1 MDQFIELIT
10 TIHLS
15 DFIDIGLLAIVI
27 YWVLLLIQGTRT
39 IPMLIGLT
47 VLLGTT
53 YVLATLFNL
62 DAMGWL
68 VENVVSSAVVI
79 LVVLFQ
85 ADIRNAL
92 AQVGLTTMRP
102 QIAPVDQAG
111 LIDELTLAAFTMAH
125 RRMGA
130 LIVLERE
137 TGLRNYIERGRPI
150 QGAPT
155 VDLLLSIF
163 HTSSPL
169 HDGAV
174 VIDREGRLAAA
185 RCILPLSP
193 SSSARPYMGTRHR
206 AALGLSEETDALIVV
221 VSEERGEV
229 SLAHRGQMT
238 ENLDRAGLKTLIT
251 QTLRSTPQPDAL
263 PDAAA
268 EAQSA

>member
-1 MDQFIELIT
+1 MGQILELIT
-10 TIHLS
+10 TVDFS
-15 DFIDIGLLAIVI
+15 DFIDVALLATVI

-47 VLLGTT
+47 VLLGST
-53 YVLATLFNL
+53 YVLATLLNL

-92 AQVGLTTMRP
+92 AQVGLTTMRT
-102 QIAPVDQAG
+102 QLTLAEQAG
-111 LIDELTLAAFTMAH
+111 VIDELTLAAFTMAH
-125 RRMGA
+125 RRIGA

-137 TGLRNYIERGRPI
+137 TGLRNYIERGKPI
-150 QGAPT
+150 QATPT
-155 VDLLLSIF
+155 VELLVSIF

-174 VIDREGRLAAA
+174 IIDREGRVAAA

-193 SSSARPYMGTRHR
+193 SSAARPYMGTRHR
-206 AALGLSEETDALIVV
+206 AALGLSEETDAVVIV
-221 VSEERGEV
+221 VSEERGQV
-229 SLAHRGQMT
+229 SLVYRGQLS
-238 ENLDRAGLKTLIT
+238 ENLDRAGLKELVT
-251 QTLRSTPQPDAL
+251 QTLRPNAEPDAF
-263 PDAAA
+263 PDTQA
-268 EAQSA
+268 EPRPA

>member
-1 MDQFIELIT
+1 MGQFIELIT

-15 DFIDIGLLAIVI
+15 DFIDVALLAVVI

-102 QIAPVDQAG
+102 QLSLAEQAG
-111 LIDELTLAAFTMAH
+111 LIEELTLAAFTMAH
-125 RRMGA
+125 RRIGA

-137 TGLRNYIERGRPI
+137 TGLRNYIERGKAI
-150 QGAPT
+150 QAVPT
-155 VDLLLSIF
+155 LELLLSIF
-163 HTSSPL
+163 HTGSPL
-169 HDGAV
+169 HDGAAI
-174 VIDREGRLAAA
+174 IDREGRLAAA

-193 SSSARPYMGTRHR
+193 SSAARPYMGTRHR
-206 AALGLSEETDALIVV
+206 AALGLSEETDALVIV

-229 SLAHRGQMT
+229 SLVFRGRLT
-238 ENLDRAGLKTLIT
+238 ENLERTALTNLIT
-251 QTLRSTPQPDAL
+251 QTLRMTREHDAIPETP
-263 PDAAA
+263 A

>member
-1 MDQFIELIT
+1 MGQFLELIT
-10 TIHLS
+10 TTHLS
-15 DFIDIGLLAIVI
+15 DFIDIGLLATVI

-79 LVVLFQ
+79 LVILFQ

-102 QIAPVDQAG
+102 QVTLADQTG
-111 LIDELTLAAFTMAH
+111 VIDELTLAAFTMAH
-125 RRMGA
+125 RSMGA

-137 TGLRNYIERGRPI
+137 TGLRNYVERGKRI
-150 QGAPT
+150 GATPT
-155 VDLLLSIF
+155 LDLLLSIF

-174 VIDREGRLAAA
+174 IIDQEGRLAAA

-193 SSSARPYMGTRHR
+193 SSSVRPHMGTRHR
-206 AALGLSEETDALIVV
+206 AALGLSEETDAIILV

-229 SLAHRGQMT
+229 SLAHRGRLT
-238 ENLDRAGLKTLIT
+238 ENLDRTSLKNLIT
-251 QTLRSTPQPDAL
+251 QSLRTTGDEHAIPEVP
-263 PDAAA
+263 A

>member
-1 MDQFIELIT
+1 MGQFLDLIT

-53 YVLATLFNL
+53 YVLATVFNL
-62 DAMGWL
+62 DAIGWL
-68 VENVVSSAVVI
+68 VENVVGSAVVI

-102 QIAPVDQAG
+102 QLSLAEQAG
-111 LIDELTLAAFTMAH
+111 LIDELTLAAFTLAH
-125 RRMGA
+125 RSIGA

-137 TGLRNYIERGRPI
+137 TGLRNYVERGKAI
-150 QGAPT
+150 GATPT
-155 VDLLLSIF
+155 LDLLLSIF

-174 VIDREGRLAAA
+174 IIDREGRLAAA

-193 SSSARPYMGTRHR
+193 SSAARPYMGTRHR
-206 AALGLSEETDALIVV
+206 AALGLSEETDALILV

-229 SLAHRGQMT
+229 SLAHRGQLT
-238 ENLDRAGLKTLIT
+238 ENLDRTTLKNLIT
-251 QTLRSTPQPDAL
+251 QTLRTTAETDAL
-263 PDAAA
+263 PDASAQ
-268 EAQSA
+268 AQSA